1 MQETIHD
8 KILKENVILFYFFF
22 VEIMG
27 DGGCNQR

>member
-8 KILKENVILFYFFF
+8 KILKENVIFFFF

-27 DGGCNQR
+27 GGGCNQE